1 MVKNLSINERK
12 LREIYLRGIATGEIY
27 GPLTGLPEEDMIW
40 LKNYSEE
47 AIRSVAPNKTL
58 FQFLYD
64 NNKDNLDDIAIIY
77 YNREITYRELF
88 ENIDMY
94 AQALLTN
101 GIKRRD
107 VIGITMPTTP
117 EAIYAF
123 YAISKIGAISNLID
137 LRKNIEEIKYC
148 LEANDTKLLF
158 AYDKVALVY
167 GSEILSTSVQKII
180 SVPATAS
187 LNKIIRFI
195 SSPKMYLDELS
206 AKRNPNSN
214 YQSINEFIAQRDP
227 NIKVPEINISD
238 DELSF
243 IEYTSGTTNRSK
255 IVELPAASANYRVFQ
270 YMNNGMKYK
279 RGEKYLDIIPIFV
292 AFGAIV
298 GVHLPLSLGLKD
310 VLVPAFNYKKVYTLM
325 KKVKPEHLTLTP
337 ASYIELV
344 HDHRFPKLD
353 LSNTKTWGCGGDGM
367 NAATEAI
374 LNEKIIRQKSE
385 HLINNGYGGSE
396 IGAPFCTQKDGIHKD
411 GSVGIPLPG
420 NNIIIFDHKT
430 GQKLAYNQI
439 GEVCMIVDFP
449 MIQYRNMPE
458 KTKETLIKLADGRI
472 GVKLGDAGYI
482 DEDGFIFIKGR
493 YGSEIISQ
501 NGQEIWPV
509 DIENAI
515 IKTNLVKICAVTK
528 SNDSNNI
535 VCHVVLE
542 KGITSEEFERVFALI
557 ILPKFNLPANYSIN
571 YLDEMQLTGSGKI
584 DRKTL
589 CQLAENEN
597 LVLRKK

>member
-12 LREIYLRGIATGEIY
+12 LREVYLRGIATGKIY

-40 LKNYSEE
+40 LKNYSEK

-137 LRKNIEEIKYC
+137 LRKDIEKIKYC

-227 NIKVPEINISD
+227 NIKVHEINISD

-255 IVELPAASANYRVFQ
+255 IVELPAASANYRVF
-270 YMNNGMKYK
+270 
-279 RGEKYLDIIPIFV
+279 
-292 AFGAIV
+292 
-298 GVHLPLSLGLKD
+298 
-310 VLVPAFNYKKVYTLM
+310 
-325 KKVKPEHLTLTP
+325 
-337 ASYIELV
+337 
-344 HDHRFPKLD
+344 
-353 LSNTKTWGCGGDGM
+353 
-367 NAATEAI
+367 
-374 LNEKIIRQKSE
+374 
-385 HLINNGYGGSE
+385 
-396 IGAPFCTQKDGIHKD
+396 
-411 GSVGIPLPG
+411 
-420 NNIIIFDHKT
+420 
-430 GQKLAYNQI
+430 
-439 GEVCMIVDFP
+439 
-449 MIQYRNMPE
+449 
-458 KTKETLIKLADGRI
+458 
-472 GVKLGDAGYI
+472 
-482 DEDGFIFIKGR
+482 
-493 YGSEIISQ
+493 
-501 NGQEIWPV
+501 
-509 DIENAI
+509 
-515 IKTNLVKICAVTK
+515 
-528 SNDSNNI
+528 
-535 VCHVVLE
+535 
-542 KGITSEEFERVFALI
+542 
-557 ILPKFNLPANYSIN
+557 
-571 YLDEMQLTGSGKI
+571 
-584 DRKTL
+584 
-589 CQLAENEN
+589 
-597 LVLRKK
+597 